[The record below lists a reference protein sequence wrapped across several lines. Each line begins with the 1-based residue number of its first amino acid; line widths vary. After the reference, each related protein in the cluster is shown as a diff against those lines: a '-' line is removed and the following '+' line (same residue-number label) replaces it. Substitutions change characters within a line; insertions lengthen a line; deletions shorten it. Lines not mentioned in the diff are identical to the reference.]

1 MKIQFLTLVALCGLL
16 SSAALAQKVTYNFM
30 PGTDFSKYHTY
41 KWVDIPSTVHPN
53 QIVDQEIKQAVNNVL
68 ASKGLTQ
75 AAGDQADL
83 YVGYQCSVEQQRE
96 WDAWGTGGRLGWG
109 GGMGSATSSTI
120 SDGTLIVAFFDPSR
134 QLIWR
139 GQATKA
145 LNPSGKQ
152 QKNLEQL
159 DKAIE
164 KLLKNFPPRS

>member
-1 MKIQFLTLVALCGLL
+1 MKIRFLTLVALCGLL
-16 SSAALAQKVTYNFM
+16 SSAAFAQKVTYNFM

-41 KWVDIPSTVHPN
+41 KWVDIPSKVHPN
-53 QIVDQEIKQAVNNVL
+53 QIVDQEIKEAVNNVL

-75 AAGDQADL
+75 AAGDQANL

-120 SDGTLIVAFFDPSR
+120 SDGTLIVTFFDPSR

-139 GQATKA
+139 GQATKT